1 MSFVVTV
8 VLVFD
13 RAQAEDKRYDVWDVQ
28 TPVEADSP
36 RKALE
41 GAISL
46 SKNPED
52 WKRLGYPD
60 GPVLVG
66 IRSVDT
72 VSDMFPIAG
81 KQNVPARLPVLTG
94 SIDEHNFQLLKSFNK
109 ISFPYSLMYIDGAFP
124 IS

>member
-46 SKNPED
+46 SKE
-52 WKRLGYPD
+52 
-60 GPVLVG
+60 
-66 IRSVDT
+66 S
-72 VSDMFPIAG
+72 
-81 KQNVPARLPVLTG
+81 
-94 SIDEHNFQLLKSFNK
+94 
-109 ISFPYSLMYIDGAFP
+109 
-124 IS
+124 

>member
-72 VSDMFPIAG
+72 VSDMFPTSQKISHRG
-81 KQNVPARLPVLTG
+81 RLPVLVG
-94 SIDEHNFQLLKSFNK
+94 GVDEHNFHLLRSFNE